1 MLCGVFW
8 EWRGLPQS
16 LVTLGEM
23 IMKDHESWWFSHA
36 CQFFY
41 LSDFFMDS
49 YVPISKKGWFLKF
62 NIIDIDIDIDR

>member
-1 MLCGVFW
+1 MKVGGFPMLV
-8 EWRGLPQS
+8 S
-16 LVTLGEM
+16 
-23 IMKDHESWWFSHA
+23 
-36 CQFFY
+36 FFY